1 MFALKITVLQPNK
14 DLEQVFCANSKKA
27 FLDLNANELS
37 NIEASQML
45 KTGRHKWTMWPWEIA
60 DSFEG
65 ECIEETCTQSEV
77 VEFCSRSDQVLL
89 TFFAENNFFSASYKS
104 NAFSCRT

>member
-1 MFALKITVLQPNK
+1 MKNRVWLFVSGCLATKVFKWDVQ

-27 FLDLNANELS
+27 FLDLNANQLS
-37 NIEASQML
+37 NIEASQVL

-77 VEFCSRSDQVLL
+77 VEFCSRSDQVKNRP
-89 TFFAENNFFSASYKS
+89 FPKS
-104 NAFSCRT
+104 